1 MTSNKV
7 GMTETPA
14 QFLQKRDAWIRMLVG
29 DLEMSH
35 ATTRVGVH
43 LVMRMTAKNRT
54 AWPATKTI
62 AKETGVSVRTVIRAI
77 DQLEAEG
84 YLHCTRKR
92 NVGNRYSFRF
102 P

>member
-1 MTSNKV
+1 
-7 GMTETPA
+7 MTETPA
-14 QFLQKRDAWIRMLVG
+14 QFLQKRDAWIRLLVG
-29 DLEMSH
+29 DPDMSH
-35 ATTRVGVH
+35 ATVRVGLHV
-43 LVMRMTAKNRT
+43 VMRMTAKNRS

-62 AKETGVSVRTVIRAI
+62 AKETGVSVRTVLRAI

-84 YLHCTRKR
+84 YLHADRKR

>member
-1 MTSNKV
+1 MHD
-7 GMTETPA
+7 TPT
-14 QFLQKRDAWIRMLVG
+14 QFLQKRDAWIRLLVG

-35 ATTRVGVH
+35 ATVRVGIH
-43 LVMRMTAKNRT
+43 LVMRMTATNRV

-62 AKETGVSVRTVIRAI
+62 AKETGVSVRTVLRAI
-77 DQLEAEG
+77 DDLEAEG
-84 YLHCTRKR
+84 YLYAARKR